1 MEDKLMIYVAGN
13 PDAYPLEYYDSQ
25 TESYEGVIPEL
36 FREFSQESVYD
47 VVYYP
52 ADGEDHRQEF
62 AETLQVDLLS
72 GYGADDAA
80 PEGASGAEMFRIM
93 QDGQESSY
101 YVFITKAA
109 PEGLREDLTSYL
121 SSVSPAQI
129 SGYLADTALYHKANE
144 TNHLTVY
151 ALIFIIIIL
160 VCTIILIIKR
170 YGRKL
175 RELRQYLE
183 TDAMTGLGN
192 AEYFERNYDLLTNNK
207 TKTLYQVVYFYVDI
221 DHLYRMCNSR
231 EVDTFLQYCAEKIKE
246 KTAGNEVLAKVS
258 ENGFALLKF
267 SGNGKN
273 LDQWLSPIFAS
284 FHEYAMEK
292 GRPYDLCVSV
302 GIYPIKENDRNLKE
316 MAYNALECA
325 QMARRE
331 QKKYLVCTE
340 ELMRSVMQMR
350 YLQES
355 MNSAFEK
362 KEFQLYLQFYVDAHS
377 FRIVGGEA
385 LSRWNH
391 PQKGIIMP
399 GVFVPLMEQE
409 KMISRLDYYCLERA
423 CEFLEELWQKEIDTF
438 FISCNFSRETFS
450 SVDFVQKCKGVMDT
464 FHFPK
469 ELLIFEITESVSVK
483 SATQVQKN
491 ILEMKKYGV
500 KIALDDFGEGF
511 SSFYDIQQYPI
522 DGVKLDKG
530 LIDDVLTSGG
540 DAIVRAMIQVGHELG
555 MTILAEGVE
564 TEEQVQ
570 ALQKMNCDVIQ
581 GFRFYVPLPD
591 WDAKKRLLEDFEH
604 LK

>member
-1 MEDKLMIYVAGN
+1 MEDKIMIYVAGN

-52 ADGEDHRQEF
+52 DDGEDHREEF

-80 PEGASGAEMFRIM
+80 PEGASGAELFCILR
-93 QDGQESSY
+93 DGQEVSY
-101 YVFITKAA
+101 YVFMTKAA
-109 PEGLREDLTSYL
+109 PEGLRKDLTAYL
-121 SSVSPAQI
+121 ASVSPAQI
-129 SGYLADTALYHKANE
+129 SGYLTDTALYYRANE
-144 TNHLTVY
+144 TNYLTVY
-151 ALIFIIIIL
+151 PLVFIIIIL
-160 VCTIILIIKR
+160 VCTIILMGKR
-170 YGRKL
+170 YKRKL
-175 RELRQYLE
+175 EGLRQYLE

-192 AEYFERNYDLLTNNK
+192 AEYFERKYDLLINNR
-207 TKTLYQVVYFYVDI
+207 TKTLYQIVYFYVDI
-221 DHLYRMCNSR
+221 DHLYRMGNSR
-231 EVDTFLQYCAEKIKE
+231 EVDEFLQYCAEKIRE
-246 KTAGNEVLAKVS
+246 KTEGNEVLAKVS
-258 ENGFALLKF
+258 DNGFALLRF
-267 SGNGKN
+267 TGHAQSME
-273 LDQWLSPIFAS
+273 QWLSPVFAS
-284 FHEYAMEK
+284 FHEYAVEK
-292 GRPYDLCVSV
+292 GRPFDLSVSV
-302 GIYPIKENDRNLKE
+302 GVYPIKENDRNLKE

-423 CEFLEELWQKEIDTF
+423 CEFLEELWQKRIDTF

-450 SVDFVQKCKGVMDT
+450 SVDFAQSCKRIMDA

-469 ELLIFEITESVSVK
+469 ELLIFEITESASVK
-483 SATQVQKN
+483 NAAQVQRN

-500 KIALDDFGEGF
+500 RIALDDFGEGF

-530 LIDDVLTSGG
+530 LIDDVLTVGG
-540 DAIVRAMIQVGHELG
+540 NAIVRAMIQVGHELG

-581 GFRFYVPLPD
+581 GFRFFVPLPD
-591 WDAKKRLLEDFEH
+591 WDAKKHLLADFEH